1 MQPRHLG
8 YVCAWGRPGGRLLS
22 SPYGNG
28 LLTDR
33 RVAESEASAT
43 VERGSLP
50 VAHETN
56 QTRYSNNVIQRL
68 IIPNIHGGLG
78 VTRSAPV
85 SKGRSS
91 WASGLPSVSDV
102 PGSNISQYAC
112 FLDLIFRELPQLLQ
126 VLRQYHKLHT
136 TGSFQFTV
144 HYHTAT
150 EHIVK

>member
-1 MQPRHLG
+1 MESVSQSVSFITLMILPHISLLKLKTVGRIDMQPRHLG

-68 IIPNIHGGLG
+68 IITNLHGGLG

-91 WASGLPSVSDV
+91 WPVVCLVSRMSRVQISASTPAFS
-102 PGSNISQYAC
+102 
-112 FLDLIFRELPQLLQ
+112 
-126 VLRQYHKLHT
+126 T
-136 TGSFQFTV
+136 
-144 HYHTAT
+144 
-150 EHIVK
+150 